1 MNGILEAL
9 SGGLAGAPAF
19 ALLASAGWGAASV
32 VLSPCHLAGIPL
44 IIGFVASSQER
55 PHAGRAELLALAFGA
70 GILVTI
76 AALGVGTALLGRT
89 LGEVGPGVIY
99 AVAAL
104 FLVVGLELVG
114 VIQLPQWSVGRRFR
128 AGGGAMAALGLGLAF
143 GLVLGP
149 CTFAFLAPVLGA
161 GMAVGTTAPLLAAAL
176 VLAFGVGHC
185 AVIVVAGSSAGVV
198 QGVLDWND
206 RSRALDVLRRASG
219 VLVIGGGIYLIYT
232 A

>member
-1 MNGILEAL
+1 VNGILEAL
-9 SGGLAGAPAF
+9 SGGLAGAPFF

-32 VLSPCHLAGIPL
+32 LLSPCHLAGIPL
-44 IIGFVASSQER
+44 IIGFVASSQDRAR
-55 PHAGRAELLALAFGA
+55 PGRAPVLALAFGA

-76 AALGVGTALLGRT
+76 AALGVATALLGRT
-89 LGEVGPGVIY
+89 LGEVGPVVIY
-99 AVAAL
+99 AVALL

-161 GMAVGTTAPLLAAAL
+161 GMAVGAAAPVMAAAL

-185 AVIVVAGSSAGVV
+185 AVIVAAGSSAGVV
-198 QGVLDWND
+198 QGVLNWNE
-206 RSRALDVLRRASG
+206 RSRALDILRRVSG

>member
-1 MNGILEAL
+1 VNGILEAL

-55 PHAGRAELLALAFGA
+55 PNAGRAGVLALAFGA
-70 GILVTI
+70 
-76 AALGVGTALLGRT
+76 ALGAVTALLGRT

-161 GMAVGTTAPLLAAAL
+161 GMAVGTTAPLMAAAL

-185 AVIVVAGSSAGVV
+185 AVIVAAGSSAGVV